1 MNYQFSIAGIQ
12 IRVEIPYELKISDS
26 SVPFMCM
33 PCGFGSDLVFRFWP
47 VDTLYLPDSEGT
59 KQGENYFYSDP
70 DGYSVYHCTL
80 HSDVPYVN
88 VYWRKT
94 DPKTIHCAY
103 VTGSEQRLNQT
114 QNILN
119 LLGLETFLQMHDALL
134 LHASFINVRGHGI
147 LFTAPSGTGKSTQAD
162 LWKEFEGA
170 DILNGDRA
178 ALRRSGERWMAWGLP
193 YAGTSGIYRNES
205 APITA
210 LVVLRQAKENRIHKL
225 SPAEALRF
233 IYPELSIHRWDAGFV
248 DKAVNLFLNVT
259 DAVPIYLLECLP
271 DRGAVQLLKNT
282 LAEGGELL

>member
-1 MNYQFSIAGIQ
+1 MD
-12 IRVEIPYELKISDS
+12 IPYELKISQS
-26 SVPFMCM
+26 SEPFLCKS
-33 PCGFGSDLVFRFWP
+33 PEFTPHLIFRIHP

-59 KQGENYFYSDP
+59 KQGEYYFYSDP
-70 DGYSVYHCTL
+70 SGYSVYHCTL
-80 HSDVPYVN
+80 HCDIPYVK
-88 VYWRKT
+88 VYWQKS
-94 DPKTIHCAY
+94 DLKILHCAY
-103 VTGSEQRLNQT
+103 VPGNEHRLDHT
-114 QNILN
+114 QNIFN
-119 LLGLETFLQMHDALL
+119 LLGLETFLLMHDALL
-134 LHASFINVRGHGI
+134 LHASFIRVRGHGI

-162 LWKEFEGA
+162 QWKEFEGA

-205 APITA
+205 APIAA
-210 LVVLRQAKENRIHKL
+210 LVVLRQAKENRIRKL
-225 SPAEALRF
+225 GPAEALRL

-282 LAEGGELL
+282 LTEGGELL